1 MGGGTQN
8 CGFHSRHSRV
18 ITYWVGC
25 WGIRTAGLW
34 GCSAKVGWGSVL
46 RQEKW
51 CHGRRDWPGKI
62 YIWFEYDFC
71 DTWAFKHLVQIYWEV
86 VFPEFLRGFSRYRGF
101 TSLPISEHFHF
112 FPPHFW
118 RSNDLHI
125 VLQSCCGQEFLSN
138 LPVHVLG
145 TGKGVLGATLSI
157 HYQHYPINSDIII
170 HYWSYIQL

>member
-112 FPPHFW
+112 FFPPFLAFKWPSHCAPKLLRTRIPVQPPST
-118 RSNDLHI
+118 RSRDRKRRSRCHI
-125 VLQSCCGQEFLSN
+125 IN
-138 LPVHVLG
+138 
-145 TGKGVLGATLSI
+145 TLSTL
-157 HYQHYPINSDIII
+157 SD
-170 HYWSYIQL
+170 